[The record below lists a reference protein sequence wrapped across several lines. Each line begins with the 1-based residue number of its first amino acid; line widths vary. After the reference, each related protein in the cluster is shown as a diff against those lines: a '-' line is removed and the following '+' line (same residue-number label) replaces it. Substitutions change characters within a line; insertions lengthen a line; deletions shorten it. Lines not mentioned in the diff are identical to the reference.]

1 MTFEE
6 ARSEIVAA
14 LHAANGYLNDQRFA
28 GRLESQDADVPFS
41 EFDLDSLSTME
52 VCMEVEEK
60 AGIEIDLGDLLRF
73 PSVNALARFI
83 AEQSSNR

>member
-14 LHAANGYLNDQRFA
+14 LHAANGYLNDRRFA
-28 GRLESQDADVPFS
+28 GRLESKEADVPFE

-60 AGIEIDLGDLLRF
+60 VGIEIDLGDLVRF
-73 PSVNALARFI
+73 PSVNALAQFI
-83 AEQSSNR
+83 AEQSADR